1 LHMLAKMGFTNA
13 SRNTM
18 LLEELHNDVA
28 AVVNQLG
35 QDPSLPANQGVK
47 DQGRDQGGDAKDAWG
62 GAGRGDQLEESR
74 SSIDTSSV
82 LRSECSADVM
92 SGTYQFPGWQEIQV
106 AFLIFRKGDVGCV
119 QDFPWSSKNQGEGLA
134 WD

>member
-1 LHMLAKMGFTNA
+1 MLAKMGFTNA

-47 DQGRDQGGDAKDAWG
+47 DQGRDQGGDAKDA
-62 GAGRGDQLEESR
+62 
-74 SSIDTSSV
+74 
-82 LRSECSADVM
+82 
-92 SGTYQFPGWQEIQV
+92 
-106 AFLIFRKGDVGCV
+106 
-119 QDFPWSSKNQGEGLA
+119 
-134 WD
+134 